1 MPNSVPPLADVTA
14 ALVDHGAGVSSSSVM
29 PIPRMSALHRPR
41 SMERHKVGQASGRQ
55 HGGMIAC
62 VQRDLEADIIGRPLL
77 ARSATK
83 WRRPGRQS
91 PR

>member
-1 MPNSVPPLADVTA
+1 
-14 ALVDHGAGVSSSSVM
+14 
-29 PIPRMSALHRPR
+29 
-41 SMERHKVGQASGRQ
+41 MERHKVGQASGRQ